1 MTLLRERVNF
11 QVSRKRSFARAPN
24 PPSTFAKF
32 PIKVPLLRGKRA
44 GQRNGLLIDGARRF
58 DSSEACQHGA
68 FLDVHRRH
76 MEEGLTV
83 GWLRC
88 QGAEDLKRFAV
99 APERPYE
106 IAFPRQ
112 RFSHRNMMQ
121 GGPRSKIARRRF
133 ARRQPPDDIA
143 ASLQ

>member
-1 MTLLRERVNF
+1 MREIRSWELSAGSFQHAEIPEAGIRIGQGVGRLR
-11 QVSRKRSFARAPN
+11 
-24 PPSTFAKF
+24 
-32 PIKVPLLRGKRA
+32 VPLLRGKRA

-58 DSSEACQHGA
+58 DSSEARQHGA
-68 FLDVHRRH
+68 FLDMHRRH

-121 GGPRSKIARRRF
+121 GGPRS
-133 ARRQPPDDIA
+133 
-143 ASLQ
+143 